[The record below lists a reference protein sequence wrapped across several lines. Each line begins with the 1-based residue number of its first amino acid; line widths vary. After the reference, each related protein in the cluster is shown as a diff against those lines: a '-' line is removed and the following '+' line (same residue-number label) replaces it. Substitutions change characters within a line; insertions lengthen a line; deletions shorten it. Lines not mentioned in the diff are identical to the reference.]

1 MKTYQEMAEAVFREG
16 DRRLAVHQKRR
27 RMALTGGAA
36 GIAVAVCLAAV
47 GLWRHTAAVVP
58 KTLPGTQVTAVVT
71 QTAPPAATEQP
82 KAATETHGQ
91 PAETTTAP
99 QPLAPTQPSEETI
112 TNGGAATVRET
123 PSASEGP
130 TVPPQTGQT
139 EPPTAEP
146 VSPSEHSGA
155 ASYNSNDWTE
165 AAVDQQGW
173 ARFPRWPGYEDKF
186 WVYYEGRTY
195 RCDPFAGRPL
205 AYGDYLCALSD
216 CAHNFADEEGA
227 GVYVL
232 LENGEPVPT
241 AAAVAIVFPDGG
253 SYAMIRPDAD

>member
-36 GIAVAVCLAAV
+36 GIAVAVGLAAV

-58 KTLPGTQVTAVVT
+58 KTLPGTPVTEVVT
-71 QTAPPAATEQP
+71 QAAPPAATGQQQT
-82 KAATETHGQ
+82 AETHGQ
-91 PAETTTAP
+91 TAKTETAP
-99 QPLAPTQPSEETI
+99 PIAPRQPSEEEI
-112 TNGGAATVRET
+112 TNGGGVTGRET
-123 PSASEGP
+123 PAVSEEP
-130 TVPPQTGQT
+130 AVPPQTEPT
-139 EPPTAEP
+139 EPPASESVP
-146 VSPSEHSGA
+146 PSGNSGA
-155 ASYNSNDWTE
+155 ASYNSNDRTE
-165 AAVDQQGW
+165 ATVDRQGW
-173 ARFPRWPGYEDKF
+173 ARFPRRQGYEDKF

-216 CAHNFADEEGA
+216 CAHDFADEEGA

-232 LENGEPVPT
+232 LENDEPVPT
-241 AAAVAIVFPDGG
+241 TAAVAIVFPDGG
-253 SYAMIRPDAD
+253 SYAMIRPDTD

>member
-36 GIAVAVCLAAV
+36 GIAVAVGLAAV
-47 GLWRHTAAVVP
+47 GLWRHAADVAP
-58 KTLPGTQVTAVVT
+58 KTLPAAQTTAVVT
-71 QTAPPAATEQP
+71 QASPPAVTP
-82 KAATETHGQ
+82 KIHGQ
-91 PAETTTAP
+91 PTETETAP
-99 QPLAPTQPSEETI
+99 QPIAPTQPSEEEI
-112 TNGGAATVRET
+112 TNGGAVSGRET
-123 PSASEGP
+123 PAVSEKT
-130 TVPPQTGQT
+130 TVPTQTEPT

-146 VSPSEHSGA
+146 APPSGSSGA
-155 ASYNSNDWTE
+155 ASYNSSDWTE
-165 AAVDQQGW
+165 ADVDHQGW
-173 ARFPRWPGYEDKF
+173 ARFPRRQGYEDKF
-186 WVYYEGRTY
+186 WVCYEGRTY

-205 AYGDYLCALSD
+205 EYGDCLCALSD
-216 CAHNFADEEGA
+216 CAHDFADEEGA

-241 AAAVAIVFPDGG
+241 TAAVAIVFPDGS